1 LQNIFADNIVLD
13 FKLVVMNPFLKCFR
27 DKLSA
32 FDHLVKDIQVV
43 FNLSRERRQTNFKNS
58 RNVGKDDTWNIWID
72 TRIRARIC
80 KGKKRI
86 FIFNFI

>member
-1 LQNIFADNIVLD
+1 
-13 FKLVVMNPFLKCFR
+13 MNPFLKCFR

-58 RNVGKDDTWNIWID
+58 RNVGKDDT
-72 TRIRARIC
+72 
-80 KGKKRI
+80 
-86 FIFNFI
+86 